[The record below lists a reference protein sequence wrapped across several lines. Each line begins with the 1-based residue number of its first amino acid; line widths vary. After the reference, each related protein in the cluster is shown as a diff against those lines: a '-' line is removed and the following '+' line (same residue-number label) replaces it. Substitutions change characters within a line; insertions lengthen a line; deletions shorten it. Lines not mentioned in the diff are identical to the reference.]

1 MKPFP
6 GHPSRCRL
14 TFILVLTCL
23 SGVLFA
29 CQPKGADRRPRGG
42 EDTAEAGWQP
52 EAVALRI
59 YPSTRFV
66 REQGTPM
73 LEARIEM
80 FDQMG
85 DSIKASGQLRFELFA
100 AGHAPG
106 IDVGRLLY
114 SWDIALMGLE
124 EQQRYYDPI
133 TRAYLL
139 RLRLDSASITR
150 REVLLRVTFQAGD
163 EARLI
168 DEQPVRITW

>member
-1 MKPFP
+1 MAKRFP
-6 GHPSRCRL
+6 STHRTA
-14 TFILVLTCL
+14 TFAMALAAGTGALM
-23 SGVLFA
+23 G
-29 CQPKGADRRPRGG
+29 CQPKGPAPPKPVER
-42 EDTAEAGWQP
+42 ETAETGWQP
-52 EAVALRI
+52 KAVALRI

-66 REQGTPM
+66 REQDTPM

-114 SWDIALMGLE
+114 SWDIGLLTLE
-124 EQQRYYDPI
+124 DQQRYYDPI

-139 RLRLDSASITR
+139 RLRLDSTGITR
-150 REVLLRVTFQAGD
+150 REVLLRVTFQVGD

-168 DEQPVRITW
+168 DEQPVRINW

>member
-1 MKPFP
+1 MIMRS
-6 GHPSRCRL
+6 PSALRTAIFVMALAVCSVAL
-14 TFILVLTCL
+14 I
-23 SGVLFA
+23 G
-29 CQPKGADRRPRGG
+29 CQPKGPATPKTSDREATG
-42 EDTAEAGWQP
+42 EAGWQP
-52 EAVALRI
+52 KAVALRI

-66 REQGTPM
+66 REQDTPI

-114 SWDIALMGLE
+114 SWDIDLLTLD
-124 EQQRYYDPI
+124 EQKRYYDPI

-139 RLRLDSASITR
+139 RLRLDSSAITR
-150 REVLLRVTFQAGD
+150 REVLLRVTFQVGD

-168 DEQPVRITW
+168 DEQPVRINW